1 MKGFSSVL
9 SSPRNLVGN
18 LSLALLSFWG
28 PHTSENPES
37 RNKKGKGLY
46 KQTGSRVLARDD
58 NYNDRSRIKTLRD
71 DGLTTRARTATPNS
85 RHSVRFL
92 YGISPFRNNRF
103 WTTTFQNNATSTG
116 GRTANISCVPSAGF
130 TLIELLVVVLIIG
143 ILAAVALP
151 QYTKAVEKSRAAEAV
166 TICRTL
172 FQAQQAYYMATG
184 RYAEDVDELDVSLP
198 GKSVN
203 VNGVH
208 SVETKNFQCR
218 AVGAG
223 NNGPILSDIA
233 VCRRKVPSAGS
244 PAYALAYRIP
254 DLQLTCFPNSDS
266 PAGIEACKTITGK
279 SAAPYVL

>member
-1 MKGFSSVL
+1 MKGFTSIL
-9 SSPRNLVGN
+9 SSPRNLVGDPL
-18 LSLALLSFWG
+18 LSLL
-28 PHTSENPES
+28 
-37 RNKKGKGLY
+37 
-46 KQTGSRVLARDD
+46 
-58 NYNDRSRIKTLRD
+58 
-71 DGLTTRARTATPNS
+71 
-85 RHSVRFL
+85 FL
-92 YGISPFRNNRF
+92 NNNRF
-103 WTTTFQNNATSTG
+103 PTTTFGNDNTL
-116 GRTANISCVPSAGF
+116 IPVCVTRAGF

-151 QYTKAVEKSRAAEAV
+151 QYTKAVEKSRAAEAI

-172 FQAQQAYYMATG
+172 FQAQQAYYMANG
-184 RYAEDVDELDVSLP
+184 RYAEDLDELDVSLP

-223 NNGPILSDIA
+223 NNGPILSNIA

-244 PAYALAYRIP
+244 PAYALAYTIS

-266 PAGIEACKTITGK
+266 PAGIESCKTITGK